1 MCYHLFIWAAGIS
14 FLLKTIAVVQYFQFL
29 YPKSAAK
36 WSKVE
41 SYEFSIFKSWEKWSQ
56 KKRSFLEGK
65 FPKMPKKILKIFI
78 VPKRSLGHTDPIDT
92 YKGHILAVI
101 FT

>member
-1 MCYHLFIWAAGIS
+1 MTES
-14 FLLKTIAVVQYFQFL
+14 KNQYFEFF

-41 SYEFSIFKSWEKWSQ
+41 SYEFSIFKSWEKWCAKQ
-56 KKRSFLEGK
+56 GVFLEGK
-65 FPKMPKKILKIFI
+65 IQKMPKKFFKNFI

-92 YKGHILAVI
+92 YKGHILAII